1 MCLYVMCIRIRKKL
15 IKENFLEKKEET
27 CIYILKG
34 FQTPWHI
41 LGKPL
46 QVKGTD
52 KNSQTLNS
60 KSTRKTYW
68 DWTSQNQHTKQY
80 NSGAAFLRTSRKESV
95 MPGCYIQLS
104 YCVPV
109 KVTENEFTPERT
121 QAVPMRLSGG
131 NYQGVIFIQPTDNVK
146 FLAMRLKMNIWYV

>member
-1 MCLYVMCIRIRKKL
+1 MKK
-15 IKENFLEKKEET
+15 KKT

-34 FQTPWHI
+34 FQTPWHV
-41 LGKPL
+41 LGKSL
-46 QVKGTD
+46 QVKGKD

-60 KSTRKTYW
+60 KWTRKTNW
-68 DWTSQNQHTKQY
+68 DWTSQNQHTKQC

-95 MPGCYIQLS
+95 VQGCYIQLS

-109 KVTENEFTPERT
+109 EVTEDKFTPERT

-131 NYQGVIFIQPTDNVK
+131 NYQGVIFIQPRDNVK
-146 FLAMRLKMNIWYV
+146 FLVIRLKMNIRYV